1 MGRSGMAFEISVV
14 SNTPLTPI
22 NDLDEVAI
30 QFLNQIG
37 YFPKGYDPKT
47 DAKTIKD
54 SVPYRLLRDCF
65 LKRMS
70 KGWTVEQLST
80 KLKTT
85 KPTIYRHI
93 NKLKSMDMIEDLE
106 VDDGGQK
113 KKGYRIRYGNIA
125 KAWNFV
131 EAHVDVAMENYRKT
145 IEHIQRLSEKK
156 R

>member
-1 MGRSGMAFEISVV
+1 MTFEINVV

-47 DAKTIKD
+47 DAKTIRE

-65 LKRMS
+65 FTRMS

-85 KPTIYRHI
+85 KPTVYRHI
-93 NKLKSMDMIEDLE
+93 NKLKGMDVIED
-106 VDDGGQK
+106 VDVEDRGVR
-113 KKGYRIRYGNIA
+113 KKGYRIRYGNLA

-145 IEHIQRLSEKK
+145 VEHIQKLSEKK

>member
-1 MGRSGMAFEISVV
+1 MAFEITVV

-22 NDLDEVAI
+22 KDRDEVAI

-47 DAKTIKD
+47 DARTIKE
-54 SVPYRLLRDCF
+54 SVPYRLLMECF
-65 LKRMS
+65 FDRME

-93 NKLKSMDMIEDLE
+93 NKLKGMDIIEDLE
-106 VDDGGQK
+106 VRDGK
-113 KKGYRIRYGNIA
+113 ERKKGYRIRYGNLA

-131 EAHVDVAMENYRKT
+131 EAHVDVAMENYRMT
-145 IEHIQRLSEKK
+145 VEHIQKLCERKK

>member
-1 MGRSGMAFEISVV
+1 MSFEITVV
-14 SNTPLTPI
+14 SNIPLTPI
-22 NDLDEVAI
+22 NDLDEVTI

-47 DAKTIKD
+47 DARTVKD
-54 SVPYRLLRDCF
+54 SVPYRILRDCF
-65 LKRMS
+65 FKRMS
-70 KGWTVEQLST
+70 KGWTVEQLSI

-93 NKLKSMDMIEDLE
+93 NKLKGMDMIEDLE
-106 VDDGGQK
+106 VEERGQK
-113 KKGYRIRYGNIA
+113 KKGYRIRYGNLA

-145 IEHIQRLSEKK
+145 IEHIQMLSEKK

>member
-1 MGRSGMAFEISVV
+1 MAFELTVV

-22 NDLDEVAI
+22 KDKNEVAI
-30 QFLNQIG
+30 LFLNQIG

-47 DAKTIKD
+47 DAKSIKE
-54 SVPYRLLRDCF
+54 SVPYRLLMECF
-65 LKRMS
+65 FERMD

-93 NKLKSMDMIEDLE
+93 NKLKGMDIIEDLE
-106 VDDGGQK
+106 VKDGK
-113 KKGYRIRYGNIA
+113 ERKKGYRIRYGNLA

-131 EAHVDVAMENYRKT
+131 EAHVDVAMENYRQT
-145 IEHIQRLSEKK
+145 VEHIQKLCEKK

>member
-1 MGRSGMAFEISVV
+1 
-14 SNTPLTPI
+14 
-22 NDLDEVAI
+22 
-30 QFLNQIG
+30 
-37 YFPKGYDPKT
+37 
-47 DAKTIKD
+47 
-54 SVPYRLLRDCF
+54 
-65 LKRMS
+65 MS

-106 VDDGGQK
+106 VEDGGQK
-113 KKGYRIRYGNIA
+113 KKGYRIRYGNLA

-145 IEHIQRLSEKK
+145 IEHIQKLSEKK

>member
-1 MGRSGMAFEISVV
+1 MSFEITVV

-22 NDLDEVAI
+22 NNLDEVTI

-47 DAKTIKD
+47 DARTVKD
-54 SVPYRLLRDCF
+54 SVPYRLLKDCF
-65 LKRMS
+65 FKRMS

-93 NKLKSMDMIEDLE
+93 NKLKSMDMIEDLDVE
-106 VDDGGQK
+106 EGGQK
-113 KKGYRIRYGNIA
+113 KKGYRIRYGNLA

-145 IEHIQRLSEKK
+145 IEHIQDLSEKK